1 MDERY
6 TFASSTVLPRQMMM
20 DVSSPTSISQSAL
33 WVDHWMS
40 RIIHEMRLFAYF
52 ETSWASFKTKPK
64 QIKNRGFHGSAVE
77 LTDTFSMAGQIQ
89 AADVAQLAAAG
100 YETIICNRPD
110 DEEPHQPSMDS
121 IEEPV
126 LKQALRSSVIP

>member
-1 MDERY
+1 M
-6 TFASSTVLPRQMMM
+6 A
-20 DVSSPTSISQSAL
+20 AL
-33 WVDHWMS
+33 
-40 RIIHEMRLFAYF
+40 I
-52 ETSWASFKTKPK
+52 
-64 QIKNRGFHGSAVE
+64 E

-121 IEEPV
+121 IEEACAEAGVTFVRYPV
-126 LKQALRSSVIP
+126 NALTFPGDDLAALDDAMNSGKKTLAYCRSGARSGNESRHWLARSAGRLRLERSS